1 MSIAVDTAKLTFG
14 GAVRAEL
21 LKLTTTRGF
30 VWVALWSLGLSALML
45 VTSSAAAPADA
56 TVAEWTVMTIA
67 GGILMPWVILAI
79 HAALQA
85 TGEWSSGMFRV
96 SFAVVPRR
104 NLWLAAKATA
114 LAVFAGLVSIAV
126 TMVDTAI
133 VLAKHGSAGATIDWT
148 LGHTWQ
154 IFIGV
159 PAACIMTAVMAVGI
173 GALVR
178 TSGIAVTAVIVVLI
192 VLPFAAFFGFE
203 WVAHITS
210 YLPSG
215 AADSMVSAGAF
226 GATSDD
232 LGIVGGT
239 AVLLAWSVGACV
251 AASVAMS
258 RRDA

>member
-1 MSIAVDTAKLTFG
+1 MSVAVAESRLTYG

-30 VWVALWSLGLSALML
+30 VWVVLWSLVLSGLML
-45 VTSSAAAPADA
+45 ATSSAAPPADA
-56 TVAEWTVMTIA
+56 TVAEWTVMTVA
-67 GGILMPWVILAI
+67 GGILMPWVILAVY
-79 HAALQA
+79 AALQA
-85 TGEWSSGMFRV
+85 TGEWTSGMFRV
-96 SFAVVPRR
+96 SFAIVPRR

-114 LAVFAGLVSIAV
+114 LAIFAGLVAIAV
-126 TMVDTAI
+126 TALDTVI
-133 VLAKHGSAGATIDWT
+133 VLAKYSAEGATIDWT

-159 PAACIMTAVMAVGI
+159 PAVCIMTAVMAVGI
-173 GALVR
+173 GALIR
-178 TSGIAVTAVIVVLI
+178 TSGIAVTAVIVLLV

-210 YLPSG
+210 FLPSG
-215 AADSMVSAGAF
+215 AGDSLISAGAF

-232 LGIVGGT
+232 LGILGGA

>member
-1 MSIAVDTAKLTFG
+1 MSIAVAEARLTYG

-30 VWVALWSLGLSALML
+30 VWVALWSLGPSALML
-45 VTSSAAAPADA
+45 ATSSAAPPADA

-79 HAALQA
+79 YASLQA
-85 TGEWSSGMFRV
+85 TGEWTSGMFRV
-96 SFAVVPRR
+96 SFSIVPRR

-114 LAVFAGLVSIAV
+114 LAIFAGLVAIAV
-126 TMVDTAI
+126 TALDTVI
-133 VLAKHGSAGATIDWT
+133 VLGKFGSQGATIDWT

-159 PAACIMTAVMAVGI
+159 PAVCIMTAVMAVGI

-178 TSGIAVTAVIVVLI
+178 TSGIAVTAVIVLLI

-203 WVAHITS
+203 WVGHITS

-215 AADSMVSAGAF
+215 AGDSVISSSAF

-232 LGIVGGT
+232 LGVIGGSL
-239 AVLLAWSVGACV
+239 VMLAWSVGACV
-251 AASVAMS
+251 AASVAMN